1 MLVVSL
7 PSQVLR
13 EKTDDWRLT
22 TRIEYDRNSREQ
34 QPPEP
39 PHPTNFMAKK
49 LALLMLGVCLAASFA
64 LAQTKTV
71 HPALRPPKGATVAI
85 VIFEDLEC
93 PDCARAAPL
102 VEEASRTYKIP
113 VVRHDF
119 PLQMHPWAYDAAVLA
134 RYFDTKSKA
143 IGNEFRDTVFKHQ
156 LEISKDTL
164 RAFAEKFALAHKID
178 LPFVVDPDGKLAAK
192 IEADRTAGT
201 ELGLQHTP
209 TLYVVSNKHTGTP
222 FVEVVDR
229 SQLFQLIDSMKKE

>member
-1 MLVVSL
+1 M
-7 PSQVLR
+7 
-13 EKTDDWRLT
+13 
-22 TRIEYDRNSREQ
+22 I
-34 QPPEP
+34 
-39 PHPTNFMAKK
+39 KK
-49 LALLMLGVCLAASFA
+49 LAFSVLGVWLAASAA
-64 LAQTKTV
+64 LAQTQTV
-71 HPALRPPKGATVAI
+71 HPALRPPKGAAVAI

-119 PLQMHPWAYDAAVLA
+119 PLQMHPWAYDAAILA

-156 LEISKDTL
+156 LEITKETL
-164 RAFAEKFALAHKID
+164 RAFAEKFAAAHKID

-229 SQLFQLIDSMKKE
+229 TQLFQLIDSMKKE

>member
-1 MLVVSL
+1 M
-7 PSQVLR
+7 
-13 EKTDDWRLT
+13 
-22 TRIEYDRNSREQ
+22 I
-34 QPPEP
+34 
-39 PHPTNFMAKK
+39 KK
-49 LALLMLGVCLAASFA
+49 LVFAALGMWLAVPAA
-64 LAQTKTV
+64 IAQTQTV
-71 HPALRPPKGATVAI
+71 HPALRPPKGAAVAI
-85 VIFEDLEC
+85 VVFEDLEC

-119 PLQMHPWAYDAAVLA
+119 PLQMHPWAYDAALLA

-156 LEISKDTL
+156 LEITKETL
-164 RAFAEKFALAHKID
+164 RSFAEKFAASHKID
-178 LPFVVDPDGKLAAK
+178 LPFVIDPDGKLAAK

-229 SQLFQLIDSMKKE
+229 TPLFQLIDSMKKE